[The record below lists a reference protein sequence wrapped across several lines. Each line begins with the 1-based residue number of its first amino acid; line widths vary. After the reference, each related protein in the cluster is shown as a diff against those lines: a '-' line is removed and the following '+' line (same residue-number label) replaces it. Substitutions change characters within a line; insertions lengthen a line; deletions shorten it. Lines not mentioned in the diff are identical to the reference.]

1 MKLPFLFLTMPIQR
15 YLKEAK
21 ILKALIPYY
30 MLKNNI
36 KDEADQNCQE
46 GRDCLPGIYRMKI
59 LYLNY

>member
-1 MKLPFLFLTMPIQR
+1 MKLPLLFLTMPIQR

-21 ILKALIPYY
+21 NAKALIPYY

-36 KDEADQNCQE
+36 RGEADQE
-46 GRDCLPGIYRMKI
+46 LSGGDCLPGIYRMKI